1 MRLSVVLKCRELSLA
16 LDLTQQRISLWQ
28 KKINESD
35 ILERLNQTHTVRGFF
50 ITTVDVLTEAIDA
63 LMQRIFRKDNFAV
76 KSVVEPLLHDTGPLG
91 DLTVR
96 LKLLFGLGVIPDEV
110 FHDIEHLIKLRNQL
124 NHDATEYQ
132 FTDPQI
138 LAPIKALNLVKKM
151 GMLHLNVVEPDDDI
165 DLSFY
170 HLQLQRQQQVINL
183 VSLWPSFKF
192 VMHSTKTARFNV

>member
-1 MRLSVVLKCRELSLA
+1 MAE
-16 LDLTQQRISLWQ
+16 
-28 KKINESD
+28 KINESD

-132 FTDPQI
+132 IHRPANSRANQSTQSGQKNGHV
-138 LAPIKALNLVKKM
+138 A
-151 GMLHLNVVEPDDDI
+151 
-165 DLSFY
+165 
-170 HLQLQRQQQVINL
+170 
-183 VSLWPSFKF
+183 FKRRG
-192 VMHSTKTARFNV
+192 ARRRY

>member
-1 MRLSVVLKCRELSLA
+1 MAE
-16 LDLTQQRISLWQ
+16 
-28 KKINESD
+28 KINESD

-96 LKLLFGLGVIPDEV
+96 LKLLFGLGVITDEV

-138 LAPIKALNLVKKM
+138 LAPIKSLNLVKKM

-170 HLQLQRQQQVINL
+170 HLQLQRQQQVIKSGL
-183 VSLWPSFKF
+183 SLAIIQICNALNKDSPF
-192 VMHSTKTARFNV
+192 